1 MTLQAA
7 LLAPSGRSDD
17 LETLLL
23 SQSLEW
29 GYEAK
34 NPPAFYWLAWGA
46 TVLFGPSLPVIYGLR
61 LAGVFAGFARALRD
75 RTPGP
80 ARPAARRLRRARD
93 ARDPAFPLV
102 PAQLPDQYLVRPG
115 AGAARGARAPAPAR
129 PPRLGRLRAPRR
141 AARARDA
148 HPLQLRDLRRRARHG
163 GAVGPGLARP
173 PAPAA
178 GARDG
183 SGRPAD
189 AGAPRRLGRRALGG
203 AERPGA
209 EPDRR
214 RRGAALSR
222 AGGRGPREPRRGG
235 GQHPYRPARHSRRPS
250 ASRAPSGRSRS
261 PIPGAP
267 PTSRS
272 SAGWCSPASA

>member
-1 MTLQAA
+1 MGLRGEEPAGV
-7 LLAPSGRSDD
+7 LLARLGRDGAARSVAAGD
-17 LETLLL
+17 LR
-23 SQSLEW
+23 
-29 GYEAK
+29 A
-34 NPPAFYWLAWGA
+34 PARRNFRG
-46 TVLFGPSLPVIYGLR
+46 LP
-61 LAGVFAGFARALRD
+61 RALRG

-115 AGAARGARAPAPAR
+115 AGAARGACAPAPAR
-129 PPRLGRLRAPRR
+129 PPRLGRLRGPGR

-163 GAVGPGLARP
+163 GAVDPGLARP

-203 AERPGA
+203 PERPGA

-214 RRGAALSR
+214 RRGAALSH
-222 AGGRGPREPRRGG
+222 AGGRGPCEPRRVR
-235 GQHPYRPARHSRRPS
+235 QSASLSPRSAFSPSS

-267 PTSRS
+267 PISRS
-272 SAGWCSPASA
+272 SAGSCSPASA